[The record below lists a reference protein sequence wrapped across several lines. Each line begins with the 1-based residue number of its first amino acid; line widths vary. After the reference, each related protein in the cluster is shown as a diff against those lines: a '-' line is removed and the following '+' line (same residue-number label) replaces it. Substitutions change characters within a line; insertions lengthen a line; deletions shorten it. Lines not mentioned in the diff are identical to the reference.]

1 MISVTHFPA
10 TAQRIAKT
18 VMEGIFQ
25 CVRTCLENDIPVGL
39 GTDTGVDYITHYDFW
54 RELVYFHK
62 FCDVSN
68 AFAIHTATAVNAR
81 IAGVG
86 DETGS
91 IEVGKSADFIVVE
104 KNPLEDLK
112 ASRDV
117 KLVAIRGQVIEN
129 PEIKRFDKVEQE
141 LNKLI

>member
-1 MISVTHFPA
+1 M
-10 TAQRIAKT
+10 
-18 VMEGIFQ
+18 
-25 CVRTCLENDIPVGL
+25 
-39 GTDTGVDYITHYDFW
+39 
-54 RELVYFHK
+54 
-62 FCDVSN
+62 SN

-91 IEVGKSADFIVVE
+91 IEVGKSADFMVIE

-112 ASRDV
+112 ALRDV